1 MPLDPQIAAYLA
13 ERTGQQV
20 PAFHELGPE
29 GARKLVAA
37 ESALLGAPEPLES
50 TRDRTIPGPD
60 SALRVR
66 IYSPLGHKCPTG
78 PVPALVYFHGGGWVV
93 GRPEDFEV
101 FCAAVANRTG
111 FVVVAPSYRLAP
123 EHPYPAAVEDAAAA
137 LEWVRRCAAELG
149 IHPERIAVGGD
160 SAGGNLAAVVCLRA
174 RDLGHPMPAF
184 QWLLYPVTDYNFDRA
199 SYHEFSEGYLLSLPD
214 MQWFWDLYVPDKR
227 RRTEPYASPLRAGS
241 LAGLPGAL
249 VVTAEFDPL
258 RDEGEAYAA
267 RLAEHG
273 VPVVLKRYEGMIHG
287 FLRRAGR
294 FDRARL
300 ALDELAGILK
310 QALETEPGEQRA

>member
-1 MPLDPQIAAYLA
+1 
-13 ERTGQQV
+13 
-20 PAFHELGPE
+20 
-29 GARKLVAA
+29 
-37 ESALLGAPEPLES
+37 
-50 TRDRTIPGPD
+50 
-60 SALRVR
+60 
-66 IYSPLGHKCPTG
+66 
-78 PVPALVYFHGGGWVV
+78 
-93 GRPEDFEV
+93 
-101 FCAAVANRTG
+101 
-111 FVVVAPSYRLAP
+111 
-123 EHPYPAAVEDAAAA
+123 
-137 LEWVRRCAAELG
+137 
-149 IHPERIAVGGD
+149 
-160 SAGGNLAAVVCLRA
+160 
-174 RDLGHPMPAF
+174 
-184 QWLLYPVTDYNFDRA
+184 
-199 SYHEFSEGYLLSLPD
+199 